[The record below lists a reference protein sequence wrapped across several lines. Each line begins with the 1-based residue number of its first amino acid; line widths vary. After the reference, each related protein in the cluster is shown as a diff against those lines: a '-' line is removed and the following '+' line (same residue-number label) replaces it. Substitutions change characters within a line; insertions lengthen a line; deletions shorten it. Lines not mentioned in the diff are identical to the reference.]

1 MKNLLALLL
10 VICIFGFFFSSCQNP
25 NDPVTNN
32 TTGDKLLKK
41 TIWNVPGDFA
51 TIQDAIDDA
60 AVLDGHTILV
70 EPGNHYG
77 AYVSKS
83 VEIKGTGNAVINDGP
98 LHPAGITMGFRLIAG
113 SDGAKISHLTFT
125 TDLSIMN
132 GAAVNDVTVTQC
144 TFLNSIQAISN
155 WRGNGW
161 NINYNTITDLR
172 TRNGGGIGILVGDYL
187 GGTVNDNEISHNTI
201 LGTLHVYS
209 GDGGGYAGSG
219 IVIYAD
225 FRWGGVGAEAITN
238 NFVTHN
244 SISMDSD
251 NPAVVDINAFEL
263 TEGYYPDE
271 HPGAPYVIKDNYI
284 GFNDFSGTT
293 NQILLSPLALK
304 DYNNISRNLG
314 NNRGQ
319 RLHPGLFKP

>member
-1 MKNLLALLL
+1 MKAW
-10 VICIFGFFFSSCQNP
+10 
-25 NDPVTNN
+25 
-32 TTGDKLLKK
+32 LK
-41 TIWNVPGDFA
+41 G
-51 TIQDAIDDA
+51 
-60 AVLDGHTILV
+60 G
-70 EPGNHYG
+70 
-77 AYVSKS
+77 
-83 VEIKGTGNAVINDGP
+83 
-98 LHPAGITMGFRLIAG
+98 LI
-113 SDGAKISHLTFT
+113 
-125 TDLSIMN
+125 
-132 GAAVNDVTVTQC
+132 
-144 TFLNSIQAISN
+144 
-155 WRGNGW
+155 
-161 NINYNTITDLR
+161 
-172 TRNGGGIGILVGDYL
+172 GGGIGILVGDYL

-251 NPAVVDINAFEL
+251 NPVVVDINAFEL